1 MARLQDLY
9 KNEVA
14 KELMKK
20 FEYKNVMEIPKI
32 EKVTINIGAG
42 DSKDNSKLLDAA
54 VSELAII
61 AGQQPIITKAKKSR
75 RYIHDLQGIL
85 WKTIICSW
93 YGNYETSSP
102 WWGQ

>member
-1 MARLQDLY
+1 MARLQEFY

-42 DSKDNSKLLDAA
+42 DSK
-54 VSELAII
+54 
-61 AGQQPIITKAKKSR
+61 
-75 RYIHDLQGIL
+75 
-85 WKTIICSW
+85 
-93 YGNYETSSP
+93 
-102 WWGQ
+102 